1 MVRAGVYPVGGT
13 RASVSAKTF
22 TLSDFELTASGD
34 TKDVTADGRFQSVY
48 ELDIEDGIGEMF
60 GRGNSSNPLQAEGF
74 IGVRFVS
81 DGAAAQAEGKYRLAV
96 RNAQGRRLY
105 NLYEADLNTDD
116 LFDASD
122 NVKDRRDRE
131 PFPVTQGAFET
142 EPHIISIDLDVTS
155 DITVD
160 NAEAQTA
167 MQADGFRAEALE

>member
-116 LFDASD
+116 LFDANGD
-122 NVKDRRDRE
+122 VKDRRDRE

-160 NAEAQTA
+160 NAEAETA